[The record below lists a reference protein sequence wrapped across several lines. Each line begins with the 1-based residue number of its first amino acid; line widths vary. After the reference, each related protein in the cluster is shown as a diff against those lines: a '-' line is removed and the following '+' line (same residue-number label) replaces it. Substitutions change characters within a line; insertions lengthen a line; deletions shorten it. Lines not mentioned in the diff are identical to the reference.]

1 MKKFLV
7 VALALL
13 FTICCAATFSACN
26 SGKKNDGNDLGIKTD
41 SEIKQYNENI
51 TYKLSYASYDECP
64 DGNFD
69 DEYLHTTAPFQTGK
83 VFYAVVDFTI
93 SSFNAEGWDNTYNVS
108 IKISPKYSISASLEE
123 AKTSNFKVEEDSN
136 CTTVTTIYSVPENRA
151 QQRKDRVVVRLAVNE
166 MKNLTVGVA
175 FYGDNQFFYDYSE
188 QSKVLESTEGVEF
201 ILNDN
206 KQSYTANGRNIANVL
221 FANGY
226 RVLLVDYYN
235 GLPVTGIEGF
245 NGKNF
250 SSILLPEK
258 LQYIYYSA
266 FNGCE
271 YLSDIKLPDSVTSIG
286 QYAFHAC
293 SSLESLTLPNEVTSI
308 GEGAFIGCTGL
319 ESIVIPD
326 SVTSIGS
333 NAFQNC
339 TSLTD
344 VKLSNNLRT
353 ISYQVFE
360 RCSNLTDITIPES
373 VVDIRPGAFNEC
385 TSLKNVYFEDP
396 SGWKVKVNFLIE
408 FKMGIS
414 RLSLS
419 SSKMAARMLRKTYC
433 ENEWFN
439 KRRGY

>member
-7 VALALL
+7 VTLALL

-26 SGKKNDGNDLGIKTD
+26 SGKEKGGNDLGNKTTHD
-41 SEIKQYNENI
+41 IKQYNENI
-51 TYKLSYASYDECP
+51 TYRLSYASYDECP

-69 DEYLHTTAPFQTGK
+69 DEYLHSTAPFQTGK

-93 SSFNAEGWDNTYNVS
+93 SSFNAEGWDNTFNVS

-123 AKTSNFKVEEDSN
+123 AKTSNFKVEEDN
-136 CTTVTTIYSVPENRA
+136 DCTIVTTTYSVPEDRE
-151 QQRKDRVVVRLAVNE
+151 QQRKDRVVIRLAVNE

-175 FYGDNQFFYDYSE
+175 FYGDAQFFYDYSE
-188 QSKVLESTEGVEF
+188 QSKVLESTEGVEYY
-201 ILNDN
+201 LNYDE
-206 KQSYTANGRNIANVL
+206 QSYVANGSNV
-221 FANGY
+221 AAVDQ
-226 RVLLVDYYN
+226 VLLVDYYN
-235 GLPVTGIEGF
+235 GLPVTAIEAFG
-245 NGKNF
+245 GENF
-250 SSILLPEK
+250 SSILLPDK
-258 LQYIYYSA
+258 LQYIRSGT
-266 FNGCE
+266 FDSCE

-286 QYAFHAC
+286 QYAFWDC
-293 SSLESLTLPNEVTSI
+293 SSLESLTLPDGVTSI
-308 GEGAFIGCTGL
+308 GDGAFTGCTGL
-319 ESIVIPD
+319 KSIVIPD

-339 TSLTD
+339 KSLTD

-353 ISYQVFE
+353 ISYKVFE
-360 RCSNLTDITIPES
+360 RCYSLAGITIPES
-373 VVDIRPGAFNEC
+373 VVDIGPGAFNEC

-396 SGWKVKVNFLIE
+396 SGWKVKVNFFIE
-408 FKMGIS
+408 FKLGIS